1 MSTSTYTMETP
12 RIRARVGECLIKPL
26 REGFDWLHFL
36 DYDNLHCTGCPS
48 ITQVD
53 RVYDAYQNLGIGKT
67 DLIFGACNHNPSRNN
82 RVRVRTAW
90 HLLERWAPARVR
102 LTTGIKGADY
112 VLIDDI
118 FDLLKAGNVAERF
131 ADAVIG
137 SGDHIFALA
146 ALQLRKAGLRVHLVV
161 ASPQSLSRDLA
172 RAANGCIW
180 LLHERRCLRHPELV
194 GKRALAA

>member
-1 MSTSTYTMETP
+1 MSTSVYTIETP
-12 RIRARVGECLIKPL
+12 SVRARVGDCSVNAS
-26 REGFDWLHFL
+26 RGGFDWLHFL
-36 DYDNLHCTGCPS
+36 DYDNLHGTGCPS
-48 ITQVD
+48 IARID
-53 RVYDAYQNLGIGKT
+53 RVYDAYQDLGIGKT

-112 VLIDDI
+112 VLIGDI
-118 FDLLKAGNVAERF
+118 FGLLRAGNVANRF
-131 ADAVIG
+131 TDVVIG
-137 SGDHIFALA
+137 SGHHIFAGVV
-146 ALQLRKAGLRVHLVV
+146 LQLRKAGLRVHLVV

-180 LLHERRCLRHPELV
+180 LLHERRCLRHLEPV